1 MGRKCADLDLDLQER
16 SRLTALGAG
25 VEKIARH
32 HKEEQLQSAG
42 GAPAAEQ
49 A

>member
-1 MGRKCADLDLDLQER
+1 MRTFRLAFIQER

-32 HKEEQLQSAG
+32 HKEDQNASAVG
-42 GAPAAEQ
+42 TPAAE